1 MASASLSLL
10 AVLVAGAL
18 LALLADQAAG
28 QTFSYSRGW
37 KSGKRAGAQPAPIGP
52 PPSGARTG
60 DDVLADDMPLF
71 RYFLE
76 GRGEHRVS
84 TRESSWH
91 SGTRWPIGDT
101 TKVKLCRFQACIPSG
116 MSPRL
121 KMNHGVI
128 SGA

>member
-1 MASASLSLL
+1 MNRIDRHSCLQTLLSLRCFVGLSQVGNPDLYLVSAGMATASLSLL

-37 KSGKRAGAQPAPIGP
+37 KSGKRAGAQPAPVGP
-52 PPSGARTG
+52 PPPGARTG
-60 DDVLADDMPLF
+60 DDVLAEDMPLF

-84 TRESSWH
+84 TGES
-91 SGTRWPIGDT
+91 G
-101 TKVKLCRFQACIPSG
+101 
-116 MSPRL
+116 
-121 KMNHGVI
+121 
-128 SGA
+128 